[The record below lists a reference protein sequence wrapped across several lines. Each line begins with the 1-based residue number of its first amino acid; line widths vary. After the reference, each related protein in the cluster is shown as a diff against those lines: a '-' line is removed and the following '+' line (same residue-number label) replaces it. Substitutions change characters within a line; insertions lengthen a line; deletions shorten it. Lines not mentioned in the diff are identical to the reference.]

1 MELFL
6 RLEIYTLF
14 IFYPILMGLLLR
26 RKKITIKQVI
36 LITNTLVSIL
46 FETLYMYLVTLDK
59 IPDRVF
65 MPPLD
70 DWITSITLSIL
81 LWLFLFLVTR
91 PFHKS

>member
-14 IFYPILMGLLLR
+14 IFYPIIMGLLLR

-46 FETLYMYLVTLDK
+46 FETLYLYLVTLDK
-59 IPDRVF
+59 IPGNVF

-91 PFHKS
+91 PFHKN